1 MVTYDNGY
9 YLKFN
14 VYYRV
19 GVFIAEGQTRTSIDS
34 LLDLVNA
41 KGKMDINSIASQLG
55 VAPSIVENWAK
66 VLEKSGL
73 ITVKYEVGKM
83 FVEPATQKGD
93 AKEINAKLEVQQ
105 SSLSTDAEA
114 KMLELQK
121 LSEMLDNLRATA
133 LSANKIYSEK
143 MPELQ
148 SRLNEIN
155 KVYEQVEKENSI
167 VSEMKANLE
176 KTYENINNKV
186 SDMLK
191 KLDYLDS
198 GDLSSKLND
207 SISKVD
213 GILKGSGSTDE
224 KLKAVR
230 TEKEKTIASLKSDLD
245 NQFKKLQQD
254 LEEGS
259 KEMNEELRKQ
269 EQVVKE
275 YNQGLAEQLKVSKDL
290 LKQVSDFKK
299 EKDKEKKAL
308 NEAVKEFS
316 DKYSKSYS
324 IVSKDMEVLERSSK
338 SIMTDIL
345 NLKSNFGDA
354 ANIYDTLLSIQKDV
368 DEMKSKVAETH
379 DNLQK
384 MQDGI
389 KLLTKSNMGLAEK
402 ANKLDEIGK
411 ISAGIDESIVTM
423 KDTLESDLQR
433 FGTDNS
439 QGPNKKRGKDK
450 PSKK

>member
-1 MVTYDNGY
+1 MAYDNRY

-14 VYYRV
+14 VDYRL
-19 GVFIAEGQTRTSIDS
+19 GVSIADGQTRTSIDS

-41 KGKMDINSIASQLG
+41 KGRMDINSVASQLG

-83 FVEPATQKGD
+83 FVEPAGQKGD
-93 AKEINAKLEVQQ
+93 AKTMNAKMEVQQ

-114 KMLELQK
+114 KLLELQK

-167 VSEMKANLE
+167 VGEMKANLE
-176 KTYENINNKV
+176 KTYEGINNKV

-207 SISKVD
+207 SISKVE

-224 KLKAVR
+224 KLKAAR
-230 TEKEKTIASLKSDLD
+230 TEKEKAIASLRSDLD
-245 NQFKKLQQD
+245 NQFKKLRQD
-254 LEEGS
+254 LDNSS
-259 KEMNEELRKQ
+259 KEMDEEMRKQ
-269 EQVVKE
+269 EQAVKE

-324 IVSKDMEVLERSSK
+324 IVSKDMELLERSSK
-338 SIMTDIL
+338 SIMADIL

-368 DEMKSKVAETH
+368 DGMKAKVAETH

-384 MQDGI
+384 MQEGI
-389 KLLTKSNMGLAEK
+389 KLLARGGMGIAEK
-402 ANKLDEIGK
+402 ASKLDEISK
-411 ISAGIDESIVTM
+411 VSTGIDENIVTM

-433 FGTDNS
+433 FGTDKGQS
-439 QGPNKKRGKDK
+439 PNKKRQGGK

>member
-1 MVTYDNGY
+1 MTYDNRY

-14 VYYRV
+14 VDYRL
-19 GVFIAEGQTRTSIDS
+19 GVSIADGQTRTSIDS

-41 KGKMDINSIASQLG
+41 KGKMDINSVASQLG

-83 FVEPATQKGD
+83 FVEPAGQKGD
-93 AKEINAKLEVQQ
+93 AKAMNAKMEVQQ

-114 KMLELQK
+114 KLLELQK

-176 KTYENINNKV
+176 KTYEGINNKV

-207 SISKVD
+207 SISKVE
-213 GILKGSGSTDE
+213 GILKGSGSTEE
-224 KLKAVR
+224 KLKAAR
-230 TEKEKTIASLKSDLD
+230 TEKEKAIAALRSDLD
-245 NQFKKLQQD
+245 NQFKKLRQD
-254 LEEGS
+254 LDNSS
-259 KEMNEELRKQ
+259 KEMDEEMRKQ

-324 IVSKDMEVLERSSK
+324 IVSKDMELLERSSK
-338 SIMTDIL
+338 SIMADIL

-368 DEMKSKVAETH
+368 DGMKAKVAETH

-384 MQDGI
+384 MQEGI
-389 KLLTKSNMGLAEK
+389 KLLARGGMGIAEK
-402 ANKLDEIGK
+402 ASKLDEISK
-411 ISAGIDESIVTM
+411 VSTGIDENIVTM

-433 FGTDNS
+433 FGTDKGQS
-439 QGPNKKRGKDK
+439 PNKKRQGGK

>member
-1 MVTYDNGY
+1 MTYDNGY

-14 VYYRV
+14 VDYRL
-19 GVFIAEGQTRTSIDS
+19 GVSIADGQTRTSIDS

-41 KGKMDINSIASQLG
+41 KGRMDINSVASKLG

-83 FVEPATQKGD
+83 FVEPAGQKGD
-93 AKEINAKLEVQQ
+93 AKAMNAKMEVQQ

-114 KMLELQK
+114 KLLELQK

-167 VSEMKANLE
+167 VGEMKANLE
-176 KTYENINNKV
+176 KTYEGINNKV

-207 SISKVD
+207 SISKVE
-213 GILKGSGSTDE
+213 GILKGSGSTEE
-224 KLKAVR
+224 KLKAAR
-230 TEKEKTIASLKSDLD
+230 TEKEKAIAALRSDLD
-245 NQFKKLQQD
+245 NQFKKLRQD
-254 LEEGS
+254 LDNSS
-259 KEMNEELRKQ
+259 KEMDEEMRKQ

-324 IVSKDMEVLERSSK
+324 IVSKDMELLERSSK

-368 DEMKSKVAETH
+368 DGMKAKVAETH

-384 MQDGI
+384 MQEGI
-389 KLLTKSNMGLAEK
+389 KLLARGGMGIAEK
-402 ANKLDEIGK
+402 ASKLDEISK
-411 ISAGIDESIVTM
+411 VSTGIDENIVTM

-433 FGTDNS
+433 FGTDKGQS
-439 QGPNKKRGKDK
+439 PNKKRRGGK
-450 PSKK
+450 PSKR

>member
-1 MVTYDNGY
+1 
-9 YLKFN
+9 
-14 VYYRV
+14 
-19 GVFIAEGQTRTSIDS
+19 
-34 LLDLVNA
+34 
-41 KGKMDINSIASQLG
+41 MDINSVASQLG

-83 FVEPATQKGD
+83 FIEPASALKGD
-93 AKEINAKLEVQQ
+93 AKAINAKMEIQQ
-105 SSLSTDAEA
+105 SSLSTDTEA
-114 KMLELQK
+114 KMLELQR
-121 LSEMLDNLRATA
+121 LSEMLDSLRATA

-155 KVYEQVEKENSI
+155 KVYEQVEKENRI
-167 VSEMKANLE
+167 VSDMKTNLE
-176 KTYENINNKV
+176 KTYEGINNKV

-207 SISKVD
+207 SVSKVEE
-213 GILKGSGSTDE
+213 ILKGSGSTEE
-224 KLKAVR
+224 KLKVAR
-230 TEKEKTIASLKSDLD
+230 TEKEKAIASLKAELD
-245 NQFKKLQQD
+245 NQFKKLRQD
-254 LEEGS
+254 LENSS
-259 KEMNEELRKQ
+259 KEVDEELRKQ
-269 EQVVKE
+269 EQAVKE

-324 IVSKDMEVLERSSK
+324 IVSKDMGVLESSSK
-338 SIMTDIL
+338 TIMNDIL
-345 NLKSNFGDA
+345 SLKSNFGDA

-368 DEMKSKVAETH
+368 DEMKSKVAEAH

-384 MQDGI
+384 MQEGI
-389 KLLTKSNMGLAEK
+389 KLLAKGDMSIAEK
-402 ANKLDEIGK
+402 AKKMDEIDK
-411 ISAGIDESIVTM
+411 ISTGIDENIVTM
-423 KDTLESDLQR
+423 KDTLESDLQK
-433 FGTDNS
+433 FGKNS
-439 QGPNKKRGKDK
+439 DQGPNKKLGKGK

>member
-1 MVTYDNGY
+1 MVTCDNRY

-14 VYYRV
+14 VDYRL
-19 GVFIAEGQTRTSIDS
+19 GVFIADGQTRTSIDS
-34 LLDLVNA
+34 LLDLINV
-41 KGKMDINSIASQLG
+41 KGKMDINSVASQLG

-93 AKEINAKLEVQQ
+93 AKTINAKLEVQQ

-176 KTYENINNKV
+176 KTYEGINNKV

-207 SISKVD
+207 SISKVE

-224 KLKAVR
+224 KLKAAR
-230 TEKEKTIASLKSDLD
+230 TEKEKAIASLKSDLD
-245 NQFKKLQQD
+245 NQFKKLRQD
-254 LEEGS
+254 LDNSS
-259 KEMNEELRKQ
+259 KEMDEDMRKQ
-269 EQVVKE
+269 EQTVKE
-275 YNQGLAEQLKVSKDL
+275 YNQGLTEQLKVSKDL

-324 IVSKDMEVLERSSK
+324 IVSKDMELLERSSK

-368 DEMKSKVAETH
+368 DGMKAKVAETH
-379 DNLQK
+379 NNLQK
-384 MQDGI
+384 MQEGI
-389 KLLTKSNMGLAEK
+389 KLLTRSSMDIAEK
-402 ANKLDEIGK
+402 ASKLDEISK
-411 ISAGIDESIVTM
+411 ISTGIDENIVTM
-423 KDTLESDLQR
+423 KGTLESDLQR
-433 FGTDNS
+433 FGTDKG
-439 QGPNKKRGKDK
+439 QGSDKKQGKGK

>member
-1 MVTYDNGY
+1 MTYDNRY

-14 VYYRV
+14 VDYRL
-19 GVFIAEGQTRTSIDS
+19 GVSIADGQTRTSIDS

-41 KGKMDINSIASQLG
+41 KGKMDINSVASQLG

-83 FVEPATQKGD
+83 FVEPAGQKGD
-93 AKEINAKLEVQQ
+93 AKTMNAKMEVQQ

-114 KMLELQK
+114 KLLELQK

-176 KTYENINNKV
+176 KTYEGINNKV

-207 SISKVD
+207 SISKVE
-213 GILKGSGSTDE
+213 GILKGSGSTEE
-224 KLKAVR
+224 KLKAAR
-230 TEKEKTIASLKSDLD
+230 TEKEKAIAALRSDLD
-245 NQFKKLQQD
+245 NQFKKLRQD
-254 LEEGS
+254 LDNSS
-259 KEMNEELRKQ
+259 KEMDEEMRKQ

-324 IVSKDMEVLERSSK
+324 IVSKDMELLERSSK
-338 SIMTDIL
+338 SIMADIL

-368 DEMKSKVAETH
+368 DGMKAKVAETH

-384 MQDGI
+384 MQEGI
-389 KLLTKSNMGLAEK
+389 KLLARGGMGIAEK
-402 ANKLDEIGK
+402 ASKLDEISK
-411 ISAGIDESIVTM
+411 VSTGIDENIVTM

-433 FGTDNS
+433 FGTDKGQS
-439 QGPNKKRGKDK
+439 PNKKRQGGK

>member
-1 MVTYDNGY
+1 MTYDNRY

-14 VYYRV
+14 VDYRL
-19 GVFIAEGQTRTSIDS
+19 GVSIADGQTRTSIDS

-41 KGKMDINSIASQLG
+41 KGKMDINSVASQLG

-83 FVEPATQKGD
+83 FVEPAGQKGD
-93 AKEINAKLEVQQ
+93 AKTMNAKMEVQQ

-114 KMLELQK
+114 KLLELQK

-167 VSEMKANLE
+167 VGEMKANLE
-176 KTYENINNKV
+176 KTYEGINNKV

-207 SISKVD
+207 SISKVE
-213 GILKGSGSTDE
+213 GILKGSGSTEE
-224 KLKAVR
+224 KLKAAR
-230 TEKEKTIASLKSDLD
+230 TEKEKAIASLRSDLD
-245 NQFKKLQQD
+245 NQFKKLRQD
-254 LEEGS
+254 LDNSS
-259 KEMNEELRKQ
+259 KEMDEEMRKQ
-269 EQVVKE
+269 EQAVKE

-324 IVSKDMEVLERSSK
+324 IVSKDMELLERSSK
-338 SIMTDIL
+338 SIMADIL

-368 DEMKSKVAETH
+368 DGMKAKVAETH

-384 MQDGI
+384 MQEGI
-389 KLLTKSNMGLAEK
+389 KLLARGGMGIAEK
-402 ANKLDEIGK
+402 ASKLDEISK
-411 ISAGIDESIVTM
+411 VSTGIDENIVTM

-433 FGTDNS
+433 FGTDKGQS
-439 QGPNKKRGKDK
+439 PNKKRRGGK

>member
-1 MVTYDNGY
+1 MAYDNRY

-14 VYYRV
+14 VDYRL
-19 GVFIAEGQTRTSIDS
+19 GVSIADGQTRTSIDS

-41 KGKMDINSIASQLG
+41 KGRMDINSVASQLG

-83 FVEPATQKGD
+83 FVEPAGQKGD
-93 AKEINAKLEVQQ
+93 AKTMNAKMEVQQ

-114 KMLELQK
+114 KLLELQK

-176 KTYENINNKV
+176 KTYEGINNKV

-207 SISKVD
+207 SISKVE

-224 KLKAVR
+224 KLKAAR
-230 TEKEKTIASLKSDLD
+230 TEKEKAIASLRSDLD
-245 NQFKKLQQD
+245 NQFKKLRQD
-254 LEEGS
+254 LDNSS
-259 KEMNEELRKQ
+259 KEMDEEMRKQ
-269 EQVVKE
+269 EQAVKE

-324 IVSKDMEVLERSSK
+324 IVSKDMELLERSSK
-338 SIMTDIL
+338 SIMADIL

-368 DEMKSKVAETH
+368 DGMKAKVAETH

-384 MQDGI
+384 MQEGI
-389 KLLTKSNMGLAEK
+389 KLLARGGMGIAEK
-402 ANKLDEIGK
+402 ASKLDEISK
-411 ISAGIDESIVTM
+411 VSTGIDENIVTM

-433 FGTDNS
+433 FGTDKGQS
-439 QGPNKKRGKDK
+439 PNKKRQGGK

>member
-1 MVTYDNGY
+1 MTYDNRY

-14 VYYRV
+14 VDYRL
-19 GVFIAEGQTRTSIDS
+19 GVSIADGQTRTSIDS

-41 KGKMDINSIASQLG
+41 KGKMDINSVASQLG

-83 FVEPATQKGD
+83 FVEPAGQKGD
-93 AKEINAKLEVQQ
+93 AKTMNAKMEVQQ

-114 KMLELQK
+114 KLLELQK

-176 KTYENINNKV
+176 KTYEGINNKV

-207 SISKVD
+207 SISKVE
-213 GILKGSGSTDE
+213 GILKGSGSTEE
-224 KLKAVR
+224 KLKAAR
-230 TEKEKTIASLKSDLD
+230 TEKEKAIAALRSDLD
-245 NQFKKLQQD
+245 NQFKKLRQD
-254 LEEGS
+254 LDNSS
-259 KEMNEELRKQ
+259 KEMDEEMRKQ

-324 IVSKDMEVLERSSK
+324 IVSKDMELLERSSK
-338 SIMTDIL
+338 SIMADIL

-368 DEMKSKVAETH
+368 DGMKAKVAETH

-384 MQDGI
+384 MQEGI
-389 KLLTKSNMGLAEK
+389 KLLARGGMGIAEK
-402 ANKLDEIGK
+402 ASKLDEISK
-411 ISAGIDESIVTM
+411 VSTGIDENIVTM

-433 FGTDNS
+433 FGTDKGQS
-439 QGPNKKRGKDK
+439 PNKKRRGGK

>member
-1 MVTYDNGY
+1 MTYDNRY

-14 VYYRV
+14 VDYRL
-19 GVFIAEGQTRTSIDS
+19 GVSIADGQTRTSIDS

-41 KGKMDINSIASQLG
+41 KGRMDINSVASQLG

-83 FVEPATQKGD
+83 FVEPAGQKGD
-93 AKEINAKLEVQQ
+93 AKTMNAKMEVQQ

-114 KMLELQK
+114 KLLELQK

-176 KTYENINNKV
+176 KTYEGINNKV

-207 SISKVD
+207 SISKVE
-213 GILKGSGSTDE
+213 GILKGSGSTEE
-224 KLKAVR
+224 KLKAAR
-230 TEKEKTIASLKSDLD
+230 TEKEKAIAALRSDLD
-245 NQFKKLQQD
+245 NQFKKLRQD
-254 LEEGS
+254 LDNSS
-259 KEMNEELRKQ
+259 KEMDEEMRKQ

-324 IVSKDMEVLERSSK
+324 IVSKDMELLERSSK
-338 SIMTDIL
+338 SIMADIL

-368 DEMKSKVAETH
+368 DGMKAKVAETH

-384 MQDGI
+384 MQEGI
-389 KLLTKSNMGLAEK
+389 KLLARGGMGIAEK
-402 ANKLDEIGK
+402 ASKLDEISK
-411 ISAGIDESIVTM
+411 VSTGIDENIVTM

-433 FGTDNS
+433 FGTDKGQS
-439 QGPNKKRGKDK
+439 PNKKRRGGK

>member
-1 MVTYDNGY
+1 MTYDNRY

-14 VYYRV
+14 VDYRL
-19 GVFIAEGQTRTSIDS
+19 GVSIADGQTRTSIDS

-41 KGKMDINSIASQLG
+41 KGRMDINSVASQLG

-83 FVEPATQKGD
+83 FVEPAGQKGD
-93 AKEINAKLEVQQ
+93 AKAMNAKMEVQQ

-114 KMLELQK
+114 KLLELQK

-176 KTYENINNKV
+176 KTYEGINNKV

-207 SISKVD
+207 SISKVE

-224 KLKAVR
+224 KLKAAR
-230 TEKEKTIASLKSDLD
+230 TEKEKAIASLRSDLD
-245 NQFKKLQQD
+245 NQFKKLRQD
-254 LEEGS
+254 LDNSS
-259 KEMNEELRKQ
+259 KEMDEEMRKQ
-269 EQVVKE
+269 EQAVKE

-324 IVSKDMEVLERSSK
+324 IVSKDMELLERSSK
-338 SIMTDIL
+338 SIMADIL

-368 DEMKSKVAETH
+368 DGMKAKVAETH

-384 MQDGI
+384 MQEGI
-389 KLLTKSNMGLAEK
+389 KLLARGGMGIAEK
-402 ANKLDEIGK
+402 ASKLDEISK
-411 ISAGIDESIVTM
+411 VSTGIDENIVTM

-433 FGTDNS
+433 FGTDKGQS
-439 QGPNKKRGKDK
+439 PNKKRQGGK